1 MGIFIDNQTDKPISH
16 VLTEI
21 IEQAIKTSI
30 EVEPCPYEI
39 DVNVSIVDEN
49 TIREINKDTRG
60 KDAVTD
66 VLSFPLV
73 SFDRPCDFETIHLG
87 DDAFDMDTGEL
98 YLGDMVIC
106 YEKALQ
112 QARDYGHTIEREV
125 GFLTVHS
132 MLHLLGYDH
141 MEANEEADMLAHQK
155 KILDKMGLKR

>member
-1 MGIFIDNQTDKPISH
+1 MGIFIDNQSSHTITH
-16 VLTEI
+16 VLSEL
-21 IEQAIKTSI
+21 IEEAIKVSI

-39 DVNVSIVDEN
+39 DVNVSIVDEEA
-49 TIREINKDTRG
+49 IRKINKETRD

-73 SFDRPCDFETIHLG
+73 SFDKPCDFKSIHLG

-106 YEKALQ
+106 YQRALE
-112 QARDYGHTIEREV
+112 QAKTYGHTIEREI

-141 MEANEEADMLAHQK
+141 MEKEEEANMLAHQK
-155 KILDKMGLKR
+155 KILDKLGLKR